1 MLLSGRKTLPKM
13 RILVTGANGLLGG
26 FLVPELASRGHE
38 VLATGRGGLR
48 LAVEPGAAAFAY
60 AGLDIT
66 DPLRVSDLLRDW
78 RPDHV
83 VHAAAQTQA
92 DPCELDPVA
101 CWHVNVTATRF
112 LASAAEAVGA
122 RMTYVST
129 DFVFDGEAG
138 PYREEDPTGPVN
150 VYGCSK
156 LTAERAVLATNRHA
170 GIVRT
175 VLVYGRSGSM
185 ARSNLMTWV
194 RDRLTA
200 GERIRVVD
208 DQVRTPT
215 YAGDLAR
222 GIRLLVESGET
233 GLFHVSGADVLTP
246 WEMAQLTAQHL
257 GLDASL
263 LQRVDASTFTQ
274 PARRPLRTGFHIDKA
289 RRALGYAPLPFAEG
303 LRLALGG
310 GVSRGAG

>member
-1 MLLSGRKTLPKM
+1 M

-26 FLVPELASRGHE
+26 FLVPELVSGGHE

-48 LAVEPGAAAFAY
+48 LPVEAGSTFAY
-60 AGLDIT
+60 ADMDIT
-66 DPLRVSDLLRDW
+66 DALRVSDLLREW

-83 VHAAAQTQA
+83 VHAAALTQA

-112 LASAAEAVGA
+112 LATAAEAVGA
-122 RMTYVST
+122 RLTYVST

-138 PYREEDPTGPVN
+138 PYREGDPTGPVN

-156 LTAERAVLATNRHA
+156 LTAERVVLETNRHA
-170 GIVRT
+170 GIIRT
-175 VLVYGRSGSM
+175 VLVYGRSGGQS
-185 ARSNLMTWV
+185 RTNLMTWV

-222 GIRLLVESGET
+222 GIRLLVESGGT
-233 GLFHVSGADVLTP
+233 GIYHVSGADVLTP
-246 WEMAQLTAQHL
+246 WEMARLTARHL
-257 GLDASL
+257 DLDASL
-263 LQRVDASTFTQ
+263 LERVDASTFTQ

-289 RRALGYAPLPFAEG
+289 RRVLGYAPLTFAEG
-303 LRLALGG
+303 LRLALDGG
-310 GVSRGAG
+310 GQ

>member
-1 MLLSGRKTLPKM
+1 M

-26 FLVPELASRGHE
+26 FLIPELSRHGHE
-38 VLATGRGGLR
+38 VLATGLGVCR
-48 LAVEPGAAAFAY
+48 LPAGTLAAGVDY
-60 AGLDIT
+60 ASLDIT
-66 DPLRVSDLLRDW
+66 DGLAVSDTIRHW

-83 VHAAAQTQA
+83 VHAAAMTQA

-101 CWHVNVTATRF
+101 CWDVNVTATRF
-112 LASAAEAVGA
+112 LCSAAEAVGA
-122 RMTYVST
+122 AMTYLST

-150 VYGCSK
+150 TYGASK
-156 LTAERAVLATNRHA
+156 LAAERVVLRMAGRR

-175 VLVYGRSGSM
+175 VLVYGHSDNM
-185 ARSNLMTWV
+185 ARSSLMTWV

-200 GERIRVVD
+200 GASIQVVG

-222 GIRLLVESGET
+222 GVRLQLESGEQ
-233 GLFHVSGADVLTP
+233 GIFHISGADVLTP
-246 WEMAQLTAQHL
+246 WDMAVSTARRL

-263 LQRVDASTFTQ
+263 MSRVDASTFSQ
-274 PARRPLRTGFHIDKA
+274 PARRPLRTGFVIDKA
-289 RRALGYAPLPFAEG
+289 RRMLGYQPLTFEEG
-303 LRLALGG
+303 LARSFA
-310 GVSRGAG
+310 SSE